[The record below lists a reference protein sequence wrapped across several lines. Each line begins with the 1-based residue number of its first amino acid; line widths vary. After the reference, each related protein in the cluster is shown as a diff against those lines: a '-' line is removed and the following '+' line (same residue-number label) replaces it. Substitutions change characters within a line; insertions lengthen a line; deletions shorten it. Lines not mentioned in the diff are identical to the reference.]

1 MSEKINHKTEGDT
14 YVIPE
19 VNVTAIGNAE
29 VKHSNQEDFK
39 WNDLLL
45 MGESNQKEATYVPPE
60 DKSPEELRAILE
72 QAKSKTVYKRIGL
85 AALWHAA

>member
-1 MSEKINHKTEGDT
+1 MSEKINHNTEGDT

-19 VNVTAIGNAE
+19 VNVTAVGNAD
-29 VKHSNQEDFK
+29 VKRSNQDFE

-45 MGESNQKEATYVPPE
+45 MGDNNQKEATYVPPE
-60 DKSPEELRAILE
+60 DKTQKELQEALE
-72 QAKSKTVYKRIGL
+72 AAKSKKVYQRIGF